1 MLPKSIIFKSEQIEE
16 KRKKYDINIAIND
29 INVIC
34 NFEESHPY
42 RSGATASCGCMKP
55 YHGHVCSMEKCCM
68 KTLQCYGNC
77 GDYTA
82 LYIFLAAVGVLV
94 VFLGMYYRR
103 ISIQNNEL
111 EAPLPQA
118 EDSGSNTK

>member
-1 MLPKSIIFKSEQIEE
+1 MQ
-16 KRKKYDINIAIND
+16 
-29 INVIC
+29 
-34 NFEESHPY
+34 
-42 RSGATASCGCMKP
+42 
-55 YHGHVCSMEKCCM
+55 KCCM

-82 LYIFLAAVGVLV
+82 LYIFLAVVGVLV

-103 ISIQNNEL
+103 RSIQNNEL